1 MYKIGLKAVENQS
14 MYLVDNLPSR
24 VIATDELDACQVE
37 HCFPG
42 VCENAELRGK
52 L

>member
-1 MYKIGLKAVENQS
+1 MCNIGLKTVENQL

-24 VIATDELDACQVE
+24 VIATDELDACQVDR
-37 HCFPG
+37 CFPG